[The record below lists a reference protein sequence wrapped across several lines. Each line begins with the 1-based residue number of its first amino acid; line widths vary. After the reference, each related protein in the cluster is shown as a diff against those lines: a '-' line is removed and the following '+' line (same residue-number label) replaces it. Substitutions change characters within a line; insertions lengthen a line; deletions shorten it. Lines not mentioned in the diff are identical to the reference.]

1 MSHVSDLRPM
11 PGPDSAFISK
21 PTKFE
26 GIKVEAPKVSHSG
39 KVDMTE
45 DDENLKR
52 LLQKTRCVNCTKMFV
67 VDDNND
73 EACHYHP
80 GGLCS

>member
-1 MSHVSDLRPM
+1 M

-45 DDENLKR
+45 DDGDIWLKG
-52 LLQKTRCVNCTKMFV
+52 
-67 VDDNND
+67 
-73 EACHYHP
+73 ACIAQVK
-80 GGLCS
+80 